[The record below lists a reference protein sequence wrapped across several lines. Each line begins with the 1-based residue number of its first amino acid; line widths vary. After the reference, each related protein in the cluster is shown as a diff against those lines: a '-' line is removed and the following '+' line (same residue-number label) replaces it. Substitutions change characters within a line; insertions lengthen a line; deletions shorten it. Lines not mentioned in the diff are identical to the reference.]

1 MVEFGQLKKKQMRNL
16 IVSILLTMLS
26 FTGFSQ
32 TVTDSTSIRL
42 TEPVAKLVIK
52 DLVTGDAAKKEGV
65 VLSDIIKSKDLKIS
79 KQDTIILNLNLQI
92 SNFNKAINLQDDKFK
107 TSQELSK
114 ELEVALKKAQRQT
127 KLYKIG
133 TIVGGVAL
141 GILVIQN

>member
-16 IVSILLTMLS
+16 IVSILLIMLS

>member
-65 VLSDIIKSKDLKIS
+65 VLSDIIKSKDVKIS

-92 SNFNKAINLQDDKFK
+92 SNFNEAINLQDDKFK

-114 ELEVALKKAQRQT
+114 ELEVALKKAKRQA